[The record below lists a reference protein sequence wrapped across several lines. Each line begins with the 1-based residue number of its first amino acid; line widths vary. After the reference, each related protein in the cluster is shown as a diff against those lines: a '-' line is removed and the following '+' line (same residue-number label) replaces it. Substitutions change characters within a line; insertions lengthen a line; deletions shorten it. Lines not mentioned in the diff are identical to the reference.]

1 MKRKNYDDDLL
12 VELIARN
19 DRSYA
24 RIEADVGVSRFCAR
38 DIIKGRY
45 RRDLHPRIRAAAE
58 KLPPKLRRYG
68 PWWPQAREAAPGARK
83 APDYN
88 DELMVE
94 LIARGELSYG
104 EIARR
109 LGVSRAAVARI
120 AAGHTRQ
127 DLQEKINMTMRQHL
141 AARRSHPAQ
150 TVRNL
155 VECAKP
161 HLTPKRKD
169 YDDDLLIDLI
179 ARGEQTYEG
188 IAKQVGLARQT
199 VRRIAS
205 GEVRPEL
212 QPRIA
217 AAARAHGDQAFR
229 MGARWMRGL
238 LAQHI
243 RDGIEGEGPEA
254 RRCREFAMT
263 FIAKYGR
270 FDNIPPP
277 QPPRR
282 PDLTDLS
289 PQLQKQV
296 LEELGGPCEDWMF
309 IDHSDEGL
317 APGAGDR
324 A

>member
-1 MKRKNYDDDLL
+1 MKRKDYDDDLL
-12 VELIARN
+12 VEMLARD

-24 RIEADVGVSRFCAR
+24 RIAVDVGISDSAVAC
-38 DIIKGRY
+38 IGNGKY

-58 KLPPKLRRYG
+58 KLPPQLRRPG
-68 PWWPQAREAAPGARK
+68 PWWPEARQGRPRSGK
-83 APDYN
+83 IGDY
-88 DELMVE
+88 DDQLMVE
-94 LIARGELSYG
+94 LIAGGELSYRK
-104 EIARR
+104 ISRR
-109 LGVSRAAVARI
+109 LGVSPTVVVNI
-120 AAGHTRQ
+120 ASGHTRP

-141 AARRSHPAQ
+141 AARRSHPAR
-150 TVRNL
+150 TVRKL
-155 VECAKP
+155 VECDKP
-161 HLTPKRKD
+161 RLAPKRKD

-179 ARGEQTYEG
+179 ARGEQTYKSIG
-188 IAKQVGLARQT
+188 RQLGLAGQT

-217 AAARAHGDQAFR
+217 AGARAHGDQAFR
-229 MGARWMRGL
+229 LGARWMRGL